1 MIHTLFPTAAAP
13 YRGSPVHYHLLL
25 TDHCNL
31 CCTYCRGK
39 AFLPGEIPAG
49 PDLDLDW
56 NLPAELDL
64 DLGRLYAFLARDPS
78 PVLTFYGGEPLLRT
92 DLIREI
98 MAHAPVERYMI
109 QTNGLLLD
117 RVDPDIL
124 LRFSTILVSLDG
136 PRDLTDR
143 YRGSG
148 TYDAVMRGLRRLQS
162 LGFRG
167 EVIARMTVAEATDIE
182 EAVLHLAGCLA
193 HPFTSLHWQLD
204 ANFSEDYRERD
215 FARWA
220 ETSYIPG
227 IRRLVSRWVEEIGEH
242 GGVPRWYPFLDTT
255 EDLLH
260 KRPSPLR
267 CGSGH
272 ANYSILTDGSL
283 SPCPIMAG
291 MKAHYVGHIATSDP
305 MRLPQI
311 PVGGECTGCHLLPF
325 CGGRCLYASIL
336 RPWPA
341 EARRT
346 VCATVQ
352 GLHDALAGVLPAIRG
367 HIAAGRIRVED
378 FAHEKYNGCEI
389 IP

>member
-1 MIHTLFPTAAAP
+1 M
-13 YRGSPVHYHLLL
+13 HYHLLL

-39 AFLPGEIPAG
+39 AFLPGGDPAG

-56 NLPAELDL
+56 NIPAELDVDL
-64 DLGRLYAFLARDPS
+64 DRLYAFLARDPS

-98 MAHAPVERYMI
+98 MAHAPVKRFLI

-117 RVDPDIL
+117 RVDPDLL
-124 LRFSTILVSLDG
+124 LRFATILVSLDG

-143 YRGSG
+143 YRGTG
-148 TYDAVMRGLRRLQS
+148 TYDAVMRGLRRLRS

-167 EVIARMTVAEATDIE
+167 ELIARMTVAEATDIE
-182 EAVLHLAGCLA
+182 ESVLHLAECPD

-204 ANFSEDYRERD
+204 ANFSGDYRGRD

-220 ETSYIPG
+220 ETSYLPG
-227 IRRLVSRWVEEIGEH
+227 IRKLAARWVEEMGEH
-242 GGVPRWYPFLDTT
+242 GRVLRWYPFLDTT
-255 EDLLH
+255 EDLLLGL
-260 KRPSPLR
+260 PSRLR

-283 SPCPIMAG
+283 SPCPIMSG
-291 MKAHYVGHIATSDP
+291 MRAHYVGHIAESDP
-305 MRLPQI
+305 ANLPQV
-311 PVGGECTGCHLLPF
+311 PVGGECASCELLSF
-325 CGGRCLYASIL
+325 CGGRCLFASIM
-336 RPWPA
+336 RPWPR
-341 EARRT
+341 EARKT

-352 GLHDALAGVLPAIRG
+352 GLHDTLIGTIPAIRG
-367 HIAAGRIRVED
+367 HIAAGRIRMED

>member
-1 MIHTLFPTAAAP
+1 
-13 YRGSPVHYHLLL
+13 
-25 TDHCNL
+25 
-31 CCTYCRGK
+31 
-39 AFLPGEIPAG
+39 
-49 PDLDLDW
+49 
-56 NLPAELDL
+56 
-64 DLGRLYAFLARDPS
+64 
-78 PVLTFYGGEPLLRT
+78 
-92 DLIREI
+92 
-98 MAHAPVERYMI
+98 
-109 QTNGLLLD
+109 
-117 RVDPDIL
+117 
-124 LRFSTILVSLDG
+124 
-136 PRDLTDR
+136 
-143 YRGSG
+143 
-148 TYDAVMRGLRRLQS
+148 
-162 LGFRG
+162 
-167 EVIARMTVAEATDIE
+167 
-182 EAVLHLAGCLA
+182 

-227 IRRLVSRWVEEIGEH
+227 ILRLVSRWVEEMGEH

-311 PVGGECTGCHLLPF
+311 PVGG
-325 CGGRCLYASIL
+325 
-336 RPWPA
+336 
-341 EARRT
+341 RRT

>member
-1 MIHTLFPTAAAP
+1 M
-13 YRGSPVHYHLLL
+13 HYHLLL

-39 AFLPGEIPAG
+39 AFLPDTAPAG

-56 NLPAELDL
+56 DLPPELEVDL
-64 DLGRLYAFLARDPS
+64 SRLYAFLARDPC

-98 MAHAPVERYMI
+98 MAHAPVERFLI
-109 QTNGLLLD
+109 HTNGLLLE
-117 RVDPDIL
+117 RVDPDLL

-143 YRGSG
+143 YRGRG
-148 TYDAVMRGLRRLQS
+148 TYDAVMRGLRRLRT

-167 EVIARMTVAEATDIE
+167 EVIARMTVAEETDIE
-182 EAVLHLAGCLA
+182 DAVLHLAEHPA

-204 ANFSEDYRERD
+204 ANFSGDYRRRD

-220 ETSYIPG
+220 ETSYTPG
-227 IRRLVSRWVEEIGEH
+227 IRRLVARWVEEMGEY
-242 GGVPRWYPFLDTT
+242 GRVLRWYPFLDTT
-255 EDLLH
+255 EDLLRE
-260 KRPSPLR
+260 RPSMLR

-283 SPCPIMAG
+283 TPCPLMVG
-291 MKAHYVGHIATSDP
+291 MRAHYVGHITTSDP
-305 MRLPQI
+305 GTLPQVPI
-311 PVGGECTGCHLLPF
+311 GGECTGCNLLAF

-336 RPWPA
+336 RPWPE

-352 GLHDALAGVLPAIRG
+352 GLHDALAGALPQIRG
-367 HIAAGRIRVED
+367 LMAEGRIRMED